1 MIYSYLHLKHN
12 FPITSCRL
20 VRDNHRARCGL
31 RRTMSRSDQEEKTI
45 QAVEKSNQIN
55 SCDLILNTSV
65 KQFDIMCR

>member
-31 RRTMSRSDQEEKTI
+31 RRAMSRSDQEEKTI
-45 QAVEKSNQIN
+45 QAVEK
-55 SCDLILNTSV
+55 
-65 KQFDIMCR
+65 